1 MYYKKIIFGFST
13 LPFMLNH
20 IVVPLLIVVSGF
32 ICLEFFIPI
41 AIGELIAGIIGGL
54 FLDLKKTP
62 WLEFLSHLGLISLMF
77 LAGFEID
84 LPTLYRNRYK
94 SIVVGVVSFFIPFT
108 LIYLLCSLFKMGFLP
123 SILMGI
129 SLSTTSLAIVFPI
142 LREKNLLE
150 KESGQLLLAS
160 AMVVDILSMIML
172 SLVFYR
178 VSIKGIFVL
187 VVLIAALF
195 FIKKVVFPI
204 FERYKGNRAEFEL
217 KFLLLIILAFS
228 FLAQEAG
235 MHEAVISFVLG
246 IIFSEI
252 DPNHEAIIE
261 KLNSVV
267 FSLLAPIFFFHAG
280 AMIKLNEVNFYVVG
294 FFFIFLFFSMVGKF
308 IGTYLPL
315 KLFSCEGS
323 KYAGILF
330 NYRLS
335 FGLVTAI
342 YGYEK
347 QILTS
352 EIFNTLLLCVLFSSL
367 IATYWEKRLNQAN
380 NENLRGNLINLG
392 FRRFKNRFLPRKRNN
407 P

>member
-1 MYYKKIIFGFST
+1 
-13 LPFMLNH
+13 MLNH

-32 ICLEFFIPI
+32 ICMEFFIPI

-54 FLDLKKTP
+54 VLDLKKTP
-62 WLEFLSHLGLISLMF
+62 WLEFLSQLGLISLMF

-84 LPTLYRNRYK
+84 LRTLYQNRYK
-94 SIVVGVVSFFIPFT
+94 SIVVGGVSFFVPFI
-108 LIYLLCSLFKMGFLP
+108 LITLLCSLFKMAFLP
-123 SILMGI
+123 SVLMGI

-160 AMVVDILSMIML
+160 AMVVDIISMVML

-178 VSIKGIFVL
+178 ISIKSILVL
-187 VVLIAALF
+187 VILIAALF

-246 IIFSEI
+246 VIFSEI

-280 AMIKLNEVNFYVVG
+280 AMIRLNEINFYVVG
-294 FFFIFLFFSMVGKF
+294 FFSIFLFSSMVGKF

-315 KLFSCEGS
+315 KLFSCEISRYG
-323 KYAGILF
+323 GILF

-342 YGYEK
+342 YGYERK
-347 QILTS
+347 ILTS
-352 EIFNTLLLCVLFSSL
+352 EMFNTILLCVLFSSL
-367 IATYWEKRLNQAN
+367 IATYWEKRLNQTN
-380 NENLRGNLINLG
+380 NKNLGGNLISSGLRHLKNKFP
-392 FRRFKNRFLPRKRNN
+392 FRKNSQ
-407 P
+407 

>member
-1 MYYKKIIFGFST
+1 
-13 LPFMLNH
+13 MLNN
-20 IVVPLLIVVSGF
+20 IVVPFLIVVSGF

-54 FLDLKKTP
+54 FFDLKKTP
-62 WLEFLSHLGLISLMF
+62 WLEFLSQLGLISLMF

-84 LPTLYRNRYK
+84 LRTLYRNRYK
-94 SIVVGVVSFFIPFT
+94 SIVVGTVSFFIPFIF
-108 LIYLLCSLFKMGFLP
+108 IYLLCSLFKMDFLT
-123 SILMGI
+123 SVLMGI
-129 SLSTTSLAIVFPI
+129 GLSTTSLAIVFPI

-160 AMVVDILSMIML
+160 AMVVDIISMIML
-172 SLVFYR
+172 SMVFYQ
-178 VSIKGIFVL
+178 VSIKSIL
-187 VVLIAALF
+187 ILTILIAGLF

-246 IIFSEI
+246 VIFSEI

-280 AMIKLNEVNFYVVG
+280 AMIQLNEINFSVVG
-294 FFFIFLFFSMVGKF
+294 FFFIFLFSSMAGKF

-315 KLFSCEGS
+315 KIFSCEVS

-352 EIFNTLLLCVLFSSL
+352 EMFNTILLCVLFSSL
-367 IATYWEKRLNQAN
+367 IATYLEKRLNPLN
-380 NENLRGNLINLG
+380 HENVRENLFGKG
-392 FRRFKNRFLPRKRNN
+392 FDYLKNKFFRPEGS
-407 P
+407 

>member
-1 MYYKKIIFGFST
+1 
-13 LPFMLNH
+13 MLNN

-54 FLDLKKTP
+54 ILDLKKTP
-62 WLEFLSHLGLISLMF
+62 WLEFLSQLGLISLMF

-84 LPTLYRNRYK
+84 LLTLYRNRYK
-94 SIVVGVVSFFIPFT
+94 SIVVGVVSFFIPFI
-108 LIYLLCSLFKMGFLP
+108 LIYLLCSLFKMAFLP
-123 SILMGI
+123 SVLMGI
-129 SLSTTSLAIVFPI
+129 GLSTTSLAIVFPI

-150 KESGQLLLAS
+150 KDSGQLLLAS
-160 AMVVDILSMIML
+160 AMVVDIISMVML
-172 SLVFYR
+172 SLVFYH
-178 VSIKGIFVL
+178 VSIKSIL
-187 VVLIAALF
+187 ILIIVVAALF
-195 FIKKVVFPI
+195 FIRKMVFPI
-204 FERYKGNRAEFEL
+204 FERYKGNRTEFEL

-246 IIFSEI
+246 VIFSEI

-280 AMIKLNEVNFYVVG
+280 AMIRLNEISFYVVG
-294 FFFIFLFFSMVGKF
+294 FFFIFLFSSMVGKF

-315 KLFSCEGS
+315 KLFSCEVS

-347 QILTS
+347 KMLTP
-352 EIFNTLLLCVLFSSL
+352 EMFNTILLCVLFSSL
-367 IATYWEKRLNQAN
+367 IATYWEKRLKPTN
-380 NENLRGNLINLG
+380 NENLRGNLISSGL
-392 FRRFKNRFLPRKRNN
+392 RHLKNKFPPWKNT

>member
-1 MYYKKIIFGFST
+1 
-13 LPFMLNH
+13 MLNH

-32 ICLEFFIPI
+32 ICMEFFIPI

-54 FLDLKKTP
+54 VLDLKKTP
-62 WLEFLSHLGLISLMF
+62 WLEFLSQLGLISLMF

-84 LPTLYRNRYK
+84 LRTLYQNRYK
-94 SIVVGVVSFFIPFT
+94 SIVVGGVSFFVPFI
-108 LIYLLCSLFKMGFLP
+108 LITLLCSLFKMAFLP
-123 SILMGI
+123 SVLMGI

-160 AMVVDILSMIML
+160 AMVVDIISMVML

-178 VSIKGIFVL
+178 VSIKSILVL
-187 VVLIAALF
+187 VILIAALF

-246 IIFSEI
+246 VIFSEI

-280 AMIKLNEVNFYVVG
+280 AMIRLNEINFYVVG
-294 FFFIFLFFSMVGKF
+294 FFSIFLFSSMVGKF

-315 KLFSCEGS
+315 KLFSCEISRYG
-323 KYAGILF
+323 GILF

-342 YGYEK
+342 YGYERK
-347 QILTS
+347 ILTS
-352 EIFNTLLLCVLFSSL
+352 EMFNTILLCVLFSSL
-367 IATYWEKRLNQAN
+367 IATYWEKRLNQTN
-380 NENLRGNLINLG
+380 NKNLGGNLISSGLRHLKNKFP
-392 FRRFKNRFLPRKRNN
+392 FRKNSQ
-407 P
+407 

>member
-1 MYYKKIIFGFST
+1 
-13 LPFMLNH
+13 MLNH
-20 IVVPLLIVVSGF
+20 ITVPLLIVVSGF

-41 AIGELIAGIIGGL
+41 AIGELMAGIIGGL
-54 FLDLKKTP
+54 ILDLRQTP
-62 WLEFLSHLGLISLMF
+62 WLEFLSQLGLISLMF

-84 LPTLYRNRYK
+84 LRTLYRNRYK
-94 SIVVGVVSFFIPFT
+94 SIGVGAVSFFVPFIF
-108 LIYLLCSLFKMGFLP
+108 IYLLCSLFKMAFLP

-129 SLSTTSLAIVFPI
+129 GLSTTSLAIVFPI

-150 KESGQLLLAS
+150 EESGQLLLAS
-160 AMVVDILSMIML
+160 AMVVDIISMVML
-172 SLVFYR
+172 SAVFYH
-178 VSIKGIFVL
+178 VSTKSILVL
-187 VVLIAALF
+187 AILIAALLI
-195 FIKKVVFPI
+195 IKKVVFPV

-217 KFLLLIILAFS
+217 KFLLLTILAFS

-246 IIFSEI
+246 VIFSEI
-252 DPNHEAIIE
+252 DPNHEVIIE

-280 AMIKLNEVNFYVVG
+280 TMIRFNEMNLYVVG
-294 FFFIFLFFSMVGKF
+294 FFFIFLFSSMAGKF

-315 KLFSCEGS
+315 RLFSCDVS

-342 YGYEK
+342 YGYER
-347 QILTS
+347 QMLTS
-352 EIFNTLLLCVLFSSL
+352 ELFNTILLCILFSSL
-367 IATYWEKRLNQAN
+367 IATYWEKRLNPAN
-380 NENLRGNLINLG
+380 KEGLTENLISPGL
-392 FRRFKNRFLPRKRNN
+392 RRLRNKFLPRKNGQ
-407 P
+407 